1 MLIGYAQGAPQ
12 DHTLHLQKDAL
23 EKAGC
28 IKIFTDTISNAKAE
42 RKELNKALAA
52 LRPGDTFVVWKL
64 DRLGTSIKALVRTLT
79 LLEEQG
85 SEFKSLTDTIDTT
98 TSGGKQVYKTFGALR
113 DVMKAKSSAGRR
125 VARAKGR
132 KGGRPK
138 LLTASQIQELQELY
152 NNQDIPNTE
161 LRRKFHLT
169 RSTFYR
175 YVKPKEKH
183 QAGLPGFVRRLRG
196 LGER

>member
-12 DHTLHLQKDAL
+12 DHTLTIQQEAL

-28 IKIFTDTISNAKAE
+28 SKIFTDTIRSAKAE
-42 RKELNKALAA
+42 RKELNKALAV

-64 DRLGTSIKALVRTLT
+64 DRLGTSIKK
-79 LLEEQG
+79 LLATMTDLSEQG
-85 SEFKSLTDTIDTT
+85 IGFQSLTDTIDTT
-98 TSGGKQVYKTFGALR
+98 ASGGKQVYGTFGALR
-113 DVMKAKSSAGRR
+113 AVLKAKSSAGRR